1 MKSLKKYFSA
11 PGKLLITGEYLILE
25 GAEGVAI
32 PLKVGQN
39 LSVTIIESDEPKLF
53 WEASNPDGKWFS
65 GEFILP
71 SLTIE
76 KATDESFAKRL
87 VEILKIVIEL
97 NPKFLLSGRYNVKT
111 MLDFNPEF
119 GFGSSSTLIVNLSRW
134 ANVDAFELQKRTFKG
149 SGYDVACGLTKSPII
164 YKLEQG
170 KPVYR
175 TVSFNKEFAKN
186 IFFVYLGKKQRSMDA
201 IKQFKEKADFTPTD
215 INAITQI
222 SQKVIET
229 DSLEEFENLLLE
241 HESILSKILKTPPV
255 HRQLFPGYSDGIVK
269 SLGAWGGDFV
279 LVTSKD
285 EPANFKKKMKQRGFS
300 VVYSYYELID

>member
-1 MKSLKKYFSA
+1 MKSFIKYFSA

-25 GAEGVAI
+25 GAEGIAV
-32 PLKVGQN
+32 PLKVGQD
-39 LSVTIIESDEPKLF
+39 LSVTVSESDEPKLF
-53 WEASNPDGKWFS
+53 WKAYNPDGIWFL

-87 VEILKIVIEL
+87 VEILRTVREL
-97 NPKFLLSGRYNVKT
+97 NPKFLLSGRYKVKT

-119 GFGSSSTLIVNLSRW
+119 GFGSSSTLIANLSRW
-134 ANVDAFELQKRTFKG
+134 ANIDAFELQKRTFKG

-175 TVSFNKEFAKN
+175 TVSFNKEFAGN
-186 IFFVYLGKKQRSMDA
+186 IFFVYLGRKQRSMDA
-201 IKQFKEKADFTPTD
+201 IKQFKAKAEFTPID
-215 INAITQI
+215 IDTITGI
-222 SQKVIET
+222 SQKIDET
-229 DSLEEFENLLLE
+229 QSLKEFEGLLTE
-241 HESILSKILKTPPV
+241 HELILSRILKTPPI

-285 EPANFKKKMKQRGFS
+285 DPANFKKKMKQRGFS
-300 VVYSYYELID
+300 VVYNYDELIA